1 MGAKYDRIYI
11 YENCDA
17 KIATAIRYFL
27 SRIEGHSTSS
37 KSKSVWKL
45 LEECIDEDAIRFA
58 KLYPDWQISAL
69 ILEHGGLS
77 KLGKLWSDHVCHI
90 AAHDYAVAKSFWKN
104 EGKDDLVVFVETLA
118 SLIDMMALAIVQTPG
133 EITLKEPGM
142 LRGGMRVKAYS
153 KAERH
158 FPYCELCW
166 RLSEAAR
173 DHLAEARLSSTLNE
187 TRRKKVIEKDEEGG
201 IGSLRF
207 CSVHNPS
214 DPDSRYRAAHRYRD
228 CFWREIGACRK
239 RFLIARKSVLSNH
252 VNLPSSL
259 GVQVRLLSDSGLSLD
274 KIVIVTRLPEAV
286 VGSFLVA
293 YECSEYK
300 KLTEKESQFPIVG
313 DTFIRQAAY
322 LIAHDDLAGL
332 IELEKVLPGLLL
344 EALGDIIADA
354 FTRKLLLRSR
364 HIAQLVLEGLTTS
377 DIAGVLRISRQL
389 VHNTTKR
396 ELVVAYCKFLKLTH
410 DEG

>member
-1 MGAKYDRIYI
+1 MGAKDDRIYI
-11 YENCDA
+11 YENCDT
-17 KIATAIRYFL
+17 KIATAIRCFL

-45 LEECIDEDAIRFA
+45 LGGCIDEDAIRFA

-69 ILEHGGLS
+69 ILEYGGLS
-77 KLGKLWSDHVCHI
+77 KLGKFWSDHVCHI

-104 EGKDDLVVFVETLA
+104 EGKDDLVAFVETLE
-118 SLIDMMALAIVQTPG
+118 SLSDTMALAIAQTPG

-173 DHLAEARLSSTLNE
+173 DHLAEARLSYTLND
-187 TRRKKVIEKDEEGG
+187 TRRKKVIEKDEEDG

-228 CFWREIGACRK
+228 CFWREIEACRK
-239 RFLIARKSVLSNH
+239 RFLIARKSILSSYIDS
-252 VNLPSSL
+252 PSSL
-259 GVQVRLLSDSGLSLD
+259 GVQVNLLSDNGLSRD
-274 KIVIVTRLPEAV
+274 KIVAVTRLPEPV
-286 VGSFLVA
+286 VDSILA
-293 YECSEYK
+293 RYECTEYL
-300 KLTEKESQFPIVG
+300 KLTEKELQFNIA
-313 DTFIRQAAY
+313 DHAFIRQAAY
-322 LIAHDDLAGL
+322 LVAHDDLAGL
-332 IELEKVLPGLLL
+332 IELEKAVPGLLL
-344 EALGDIIADA
+344 EALGDVIEEA
-354 FTRKLLLRSR
+354 FNRKLSLQSR
-364 HIAQLVLEGLTTS
+364 NIVQLVLEGLTPS
-377 DIAGVLRISRQL
+377 DIAGRLRISRQL

-396 ELVVAYCKFLKLTH
+396 ELVVAYRKFLRLAH
-410 DEG
+410 YED